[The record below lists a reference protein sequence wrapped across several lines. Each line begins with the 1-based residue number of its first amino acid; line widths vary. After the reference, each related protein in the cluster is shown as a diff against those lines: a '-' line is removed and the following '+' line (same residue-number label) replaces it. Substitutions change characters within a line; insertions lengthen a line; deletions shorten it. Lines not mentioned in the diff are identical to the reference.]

1 MKLKKEKRFNML
13 NKEEVRLINVLL
25 HEVELKNEEEKKLV
39 KKLEY
44 IVEQF
49 DITEELQEKLA
60 QVQDKIVALNE
71 VKENEEK

>member
-1 MKLKKEKRFNML
+1 ML

>member
-1 MKLKKEKRFNML
+1 ML
-13 NKEEVRLINVLL
+13 SKEEVRLINVLL
-25 HEVELKNEEEKKLV
+25 HEVVVENEEERKLI

>member
-1 MKLKKEKRFNML
+1 ML

-25 HEVELKNEEEKKLV
+25 HEVDLKNEEERKLI

>member
-1 MKLKKEKRFNML
+1 ML
-13 NKEEVRLINVLL
+13 SKEEVRLINVLL
-25 HEVELKNEEEKKLV
+25 HEVEVKNEEERKLI